1 MGQGKGNYGQ
11 AGSVIAKTV
20 LPLETQ
26 LTNLGVMNSGFLS
39 TSKSIG
45 MCSLNHIPRH
55 KSEKDVYYL
64 RPKRE

>member
-1 MGQGKGNYGQ
+1 MGQGKGNYRQ
-11 AGSVIAKTV
+11 AGSAIAKAL

-45 MCSLNHIPRH
+45 MCSLNHIPQH
-55 KSEKDVYYL
+55 KSEKDVSYL
-64 RPKRE
+64 WPKRE